1 MSVLRIDSIGG
12 ASGNML
18 LGALIGLGVDRDRL
32 LSILRELPI
41 EGFDLRVSDVKQ
53 HGHVGLHVDVQVDDV
68 PHPHRGLDAITQIIE
83 SADLSERTRSLSLAV
98 FRRLAEAEAEVH
110 GTTPEAIHF
119 HEVGAMDAIVDIVG
133 CCACLDLLA
142 IDAVTCGALPVGCGT
157 VEAAHGV
164 LPLPVPATAL
174 LLKGFAVTPTE
185 VPFEMVTPTGA
196 ALLTTWQRELG
207 EGNGAGGV
215 AGATA
220 NGFGSREL
228 PDRPNMLRAMLI
240 DTAADDGPQLD
251 CWVMECNLDDMSPE
265 LIGSLCGRL
274 AAAGALDV
282 FTTPVQMKKQRPGVV
297 LTVLCGATEREALL
311 DIVFTES
318 TTFGVRE
325 YPVTRRVLER
335 ELRPVQTPYGQIH
348 VKLGRWKGAIVTRAP
363 EYEDCAAA
371 ADAHGA
377 PVKVVYEVALKS
389 LERSEVGDRSS
400 EVGNA

>member
-1 MSVLRIDSIGG
+1 MTLLRIDSIGG

-18 LGALIGLGVDRDRL
+18 LGALMGLGVDRERL
-32 LSILRELPI
+32 VTALRGLPI
-41 EGFDLRVSDVKQ
+41 EGFDLVTREVKQ
-53 HGHVGLHVDVQVDDV
+53 HGHVGLHVEVEVVDV
-68 PHPHRGLDAITQIIE
+68 PHPHRGLAAITQIIE
-83 SADLSERTRSLSLAV
+83 SSELPERVRSLSLAV

-110 GTTPEAIHF
+110 GTTAEAVHF

-133 CCACLDLLA
+133 CCLCLDRLG
-142 IDAVTCGALPVGCGT
+142 IDAVACGALPVGCGT
-157 VEAAHGV
+157 VEAAHGI
-164 LPLPVPATAL
+164 LPLPVPATAV
-174 LLKGFAVTPTE
+174 LLKGFDVTPTDL
-185 VPFEMVTPTGA
+185 PFEMVTPTGA
-196 ALLTTWQRELG
+196 ALLTTWQNELAAG
-207 EGNGAGGV
+207 SGAGGV

-228 PDRPNMLRAMLI
+228 PDRPNMLRAMLM
-240 DTAADDGPQLD
+240 DTAADDGPALN

-274 AAAGALDV
+274 SAAGALDV

-297 LTVLCGATEREALL
+297 LTILCGAGEREALL
-311 DIVFTES
+311 DLVFTES

-335 ELRPVQTPYGQIH
+335 ELVPVQTPYGQIH

-363 EYEDCAAA
+363 EYEDCTAA

-389 LERSEVGDRSS
+389 LERSL
-400 EVGNA
+400 GNE